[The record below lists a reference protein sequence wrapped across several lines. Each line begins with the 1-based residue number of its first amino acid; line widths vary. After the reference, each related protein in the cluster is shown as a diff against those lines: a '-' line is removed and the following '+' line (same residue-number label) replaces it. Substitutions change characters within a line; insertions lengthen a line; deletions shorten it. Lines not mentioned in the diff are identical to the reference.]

1 MGRVYQG
8 AYELCVL
15 HVDWMLLLRAAP
27 LLLGAWMSGS
37 GVDGPT
43 FIDMAA
49 DNLLFISILAAVC
62 CSWLSKEVLFLL
74 ARFTAIIVVVV
85 YATFIL
91 YSFQFVSLLLPL
103 LLHLRRRH
111 CYYCLLLALKHA
123 PFEFALKAVVG
134 NKKGAYIPTYILTI

>member
-1 MGRVYQG
+1 VGRVYQG

-74 ARFTAIIVVVV
+74 ARFNNNCPWGFSTL
-85 YATFIL
+85 L
-91 YSFQFVSLLLPL
+91 YSTLNPTDCARRDCLQVRQAAHGRSHIESQRGGCFQGHTSGC
-103 LLHLRRRH
+103 RS
-111 CYYCLLLALKHA
+111 
-123 PFEFALKAVVG
+123 
-134 NKKGAYIPTYILTI
+134 GAAEAR

>member
-1 MGRVYQG
+1 MSYVFCMWIGCCSS
-8 AYELCVL
+8 E
-15 HVDWMLLLRAAP
+15 LLLCSLGPGWVGVEWMAP
-27 LLLGAWMSGS
+27 HLLIWQQTIYYLLAYW
-37 GVDGPT
+37 
-43 FIDMAA
+43 
-49 DNLLFISILAAVC
+49 LLFVAPGFPSR
-62 CSWLSKEVLFLL
+62 SFFLL
-74 ARFTAIIVVVV
+74 ARFTVIIVVVV

-103 LLHLRRRH
+103 LLPLRRRH